1 MNTSNASSPRADVYA
16 SVTAKVVSDLERGV
30 RTWLKPW
37 TGDVD
42 ATRIALPLRH
52 NGQPYR
58 GINVLLL
65 WSEAIDKGYSS
76 PKWMTYRQAI
86 ELGGHVRKGEH
97 GSLIVYA
104 DKITKTEENDNDEEI
119 ERAIPYMK
127 GYTVFNV
134 AQIEE
139 LPQEY
144 YAKPERQGEKM
155 DLIEK
160 AEQFFAATGA
170 VVIHGGNRAYYAPDP
185 DVIRLPEPEA
195 FSDAESYA
203 ATKAHEFTHWTA
215 HRTRLAREFGKRFGD
230 DAYAIEELIAE
241 LGAAFT
247 CVALGITPEAR
258 DDHASYIAHW
268 LKVLKGDKRAI
279 FAAAAHAQRAV
290 DYLHGL
296 QDRVAVA

>member
-1 MNTSNASSPRADVYA
+1 
-16 SVTAKVVSDLERGV
+16 V

-37 TGDVD
+37 TGDID
-42 ATRIALPLRH
+42 ATRIDLPLRH
-52 NGQPYR
+52 NGLPYR

-76 PKWMTYRQAI
+76 PKWMTYRQAM

-104 DKITKTEENDNDEEI
+104 DKITKTEENDNGEEI
-119 ERAIPYMK
+119 ERDIPYMK

-139 LPQEY
+139 LPEEY

-155 DLIEK
+155 QLIENS
-160 AEQFFAATGA
+160 EQFFAASGA
-170 VVIHGGNRAYYAPDP
+170 VVRHGGSKAYYAPEP
-185 DVIRLPEPEA
+185 DVIQLPEPEA
-195 FSDAESYA
+195 FIDAESYA
-203 ATKAHEFTHWTA
+203 ATKAHELTHWTA

-230 DAYAIEELIAE
+230 DAYALEELIAE
-241 LGAAFT
+241 LGAAFL
-247 CVALGITPEAR
+247 CVTLGITPEAR

-268 LKVLKGDKRAI
+268 LKVLKADKRAI
-279 FAAAAHAQRAV
+279 FAAAAHGQRAV
-290 DYLHGL
+290 DYQGAGSGGT
-296 QDRVAVA
+296 QTVADRGVLDVSLFIQLIWWLLPYAGGA

>member
-1 MNTSNASSPRADVYA
+1 MNTSNASSPRTDVYA

-42 ATRIALPLRH
+42 AARIILPLRH
-52 NGQPYR
+52 NGLAYR

-76 PKWMTYRQAI
+76 PKWMTYRQAV

-104 DKITKTEENDNDEEI
+104 DTITKTEKDDKGEEV
-119 ERAIPYMK
+119 ERDIPYMK

-155 DLIEK
+155 DLIGK
-160 AEQFFAATGA
+160 AEQFFAASGA
-170 VVIHGGNRAYYAPDP
+170 VVIHGGNRAYYAPGP

-195 FSDAESYA
+195 FSDAESYTS
-203 ATKAHEFTHWTA
+203 TKAHEFTHWTA
-215 HRTRLAREFGKRFGD
+215 HRTRLAREFGKHFGD
-230 DAYAIEELIAE
+230 DAYATGRRTRCGFPLRFAWDYAGGPGRSCQLHRPLAESPEERQAGNLRRSSPRPARGRLPARIA
-241 LGAAFT
+241 
-247 CVALGITPEAR
+247 
-258 DDHASYIAHW
+258 
-268 LKVLKGDKRAI
+268 
-279 FAAAAHAQRAV
+279 
-290 DYLHGL
+290 
-296 QDRVAVA
+296 